1 MNKWKIS
8 RKKMKKTPI
17 YWPLLLFCMLA
28 IGVLLGGILNFPAN
42 KPFLAKN
49 NYKNKLDKLID
60 FIDAEYVDKVNT
72 DSIVD
77 LTVTNI
83 LAQLDP
89 HSVYIPPREQT
100 DVAESMKGDFVG
112 IGVNFY
118 MYKDT
123 VAVIK
128 PLENGPSAKA
138 GIQAGDRILF
148 ADKTKLFG
156 RKLPSDSLFS
166 KLKGEEGSP
175 IELTIF
181 RKTTNKKLKI
191 KLNRDV
197 VPIKSVDA
205 ATMLNATTG
214 YIKINR
220 FAETTFTEFKTGLNK
235 LQKTGATSLIVDLRE
250 NGGGYMEIAAQIADE
265 FLKDKQLIVF
275 IKNRKGKVEKTFA
288 TKKGS
293 FETGK
298 VTILMDE
305 NSASASEILAGA
317 IQDND
322 RGTIVGRR
330 SFGKGL
336 VQREM
341 NFDDGS
347 AVRLTIARYYTPTG
361 RSIQKP
367 YSKGN
372 EEAYYTDFET
382 RFKSGELYEKDS
394 IKIADTL
401 KFKTPKGKIVYGG
414 GGIVPDVFVPLEG
427 KHGEESI
434 VYVMEQSGIV
444 SHFTF
449 EQLDKNR
456 KAFEGLSFEQFL
468 YKMEHTDLYYT
479 TFQKYLAGSGVVLK
493 LDKNKNLVKRY
504 LMAEFAKQL
513 FDEQKYYDIVLKE
526 DPMVQAVLNQKPY

>member
-1 MNKWKIS
+1 
-8 RKKMKKTPI
+8 MKKRHLYIPI
-17 YWPLLLFCMLA
+17 LFFFTLA
-28 IGVLLGGILNFPAN
+28 VGVLLGGLLNFPLD
-42 KPFLAKN
+42 KPLISKN
-49 NYKNKLDKLID
+49 NSKNKLNKLID
-60 FIDAEYVDKVNT
+60 FIDNEYVDKVNT
-72 DSIVD
+72 DSIVG
-77 LTVTNI
+77 LTVNTI
-83 LAQLDP
+83 LANLDP
-89 HSVYIPPREQT
+89 HSVYVPPSEQT
-100 DVAESMKGDFVG
+100 SVAESMKGDFVG

-118 MYKDT
+118 MYKDS

-128 PLENGPSAKA
+128 PLENGPSEKA
-138 GIQAGDRILF
+138 GIKSGDRILY
-148 ADKTKLFG
+148 ADNYKLFG
-156 RKLPSDSLFS
+156 RKLPTDTLFA
-166 KLKGEEGSP
+166 KLKGEQGSA

-181 RKTTNKKLKI
+181 RKSENKKLKI

-205 ATMLNATTG
+205 AVMVNANTG

-220 FAETTFTEFKTGLNK
+220 FAETTAQEFRLA
-235 LQKTGATSLIVDLRE
+235 LQKLKKLGAHAMLIDVRE
-250 NGGGYMEIAAQIADE
+250 NGGGYMEMAAEMADE

-275 IKNRKGKVEKTFA
+275 LKNKKGRIDKTFA
-288 TKKGS
+288 TNKGA

-298 VTILMDE
+298 VAVLIDE

-322 RGTIVGRR
+322 RGIIVGRR

-367 YSKGN
+367 YVKGDDKTYFS
-372 EEAYYTDFET
+372 EFGK
-382 RFKSGELYEKDS
+382 RFDNGELYEKDS

-401 KFKTPKGKIVYGG
+401 KFKTPKGNVVYGG

-434 VYVMEQSGIV
+434 VYIMQQSGIV
-444 SHFTF
+444 GHFAF

-456 KAFEGLSFEQFL
+456 TTFKGLAFDQFL
-468 YKMEHTDLYYT
+468 SKMEQTDLYFNN
-479 TFQKYLAGSGVVLK
+479 FQKYLADNGVNLA
-493 LDKNKNLVKRY
+493 LAQNKSLVKRY
-504 LMAEFAKQL
+504 LTAEFARQL
-513 FDEQKYYDIVLKE
+513 FDEQKYYEIVLKE
-526 DPMVQAVLNQKPY
+526 DPMIQAALQAK